1 VPRAAANGSSEP
13 RTILAR
19 HPRRVAA
26 PDAWRGGCATPG
38 CRMTLDQFL
47 KDNRAELIERA
58 RIKVA
63 GRSSPPSNPTEL
75 EHGVPLFLSQLSDTL
90 EDQGPGGTE
99 DSTRASR
106 AANAIIS
113 EGAAQHGRD
122 LLKFGFTIE
131 QVVHDYGDVC
141 QAVTE
146 LAEERG
152 ATLSIAEFH
161 TLNRCLDNAI
171 AGAVSSWSQERDL
184 ARADKADKERVSG
197 TFLRDFDKL
206 LEQVNTLFDVIRGG
220 RVGVSGATG
229 ALVVR
234 ALLEMRALVD
244 KAELSRA
251 QSP

>member
-1 VPRAAANGSSEP
+1 
-13 RTILAR
+13 
-19 HPRRVAA
+19 
-26 PDAWRGGCATPG
+26 
-38 CRMTLDQFL
+38 MTLDQFL
-47 KDNRAELIERA
+47 KSNRAELIERA
-58 RIKVA
+58 RTKVA

-90 EDQGPGGTE
+90 EEQGPGGTE

-113 EGAAQHGRD
+113 EGAGQHGRD

-171 AGAVSSWSQERDL
+171 AGAVSAWSQERDL
-184 ARADKADKERVSG
+184 ARADKADKEKKVSG
-197 TFLRDFDKL
+197 TFLRDLGKL
-206 LEQVNTLFDVIRGG
+206 LEQVQALFDVIRGG

-244 KAELSRA
+244 EAEASRA
-251 QSP
+251 TRNESK